1 MHDRTVR
8 DMSIEE
14 LRARVEEAEKIL
26 RVARRL
32 AQDELRDP
40 ASSERA
46 KDRIASLC
54 SEVNALFPG
63 LGQPRI
69 AVPDTVPG
77 AAEAEAEAE
86 AEETEEVEAGD
97 ESEGEGEAGADEED
111 ADEGEDADADAD
123 ADEDTDDEQEWDVDY
138 DKLRAALQNPDLMGR
153 FPEGQ
158 RAEFKAMA
166 EQLLDAHDRQELF
179 ARVTEG
185 FAQLEETTRA
195 GAEKVRA
202 QLELVL
208 TLEELRSKKRH

>member
-26 RVARRL
+26 RVARQL

-54 SEVNALFPG
+54 SDVNALFPG
-63 LGQPRI
+63 LGEPRGE
-69 AVPDTVPG
+69 ALAPVPD
-77 AAEAEAEAE
+77 AAEAEN
-86 AEETEEVEAGD
+86 EETEEAEGQDEVEPG
-97 ESEGEGEAGADEED
+97 GEED
-111 ADEGEDADADAD
+111 AEEEEDEGEE
-123 ADEDTDDEQEWDVDY
+123 ADEDPEQEWDVDY
-138 DKLRAALQNPDLMGR
+138 EKLRAALQNPDLMGR

-158 RAEFKAMA
+158 RAEFRAMA

-185 FAQLEETTRA
+185 FAALEETTRA

>member
-1 MHDRTVR
+1 MDDRTVR

-26 RVARRL
+26 RVARQL

-40 ASSERA
+40 ESSERA

-54 SEVNALFPG
+54 SDVNALFPG
-63 LGQPRI
+63 MGEPPVETPDVAAGADEGDELGL
-69 AVPDTVPG
+69 
-77 AAEAEAEAE
+77 EEE
-86 AEETEEVEAGD
+86 AEETVEVDG
-97 ESEGEGEAGADEED
+97 EGEGGEED
-111 ADEGEDADADAD
+111 DEG
-123 ADEDTDDEQEWDVDY
+123 DDPEEWDVDY
-138 DKLRAALQNPDLMGR
+138 EKLRAALGNPELMGR

-166 EQLLDAHDRQELF
+166 EKLLDAHDREQLF

-185 FAQLEETTRA
+185 FALLEETTRA

-202 QLELVL
+202 QLAFAL
-208 TLEELRSKKRH
+208 TLEELRSRKRD

>member
-63 LGQPRI
+63 LGEPRI

-77 AAEAEAEAE
+77 AAQAEAET
-86 AEETEEVEAGD
+86 EETEEV
-97 ESEGEGEAGADEED
+97 EAGADEED
-111 ADEGEDADADAD
+111 ADEGEDADAD